1 METPMTRQ
9 ERNQR
14 KQKNID
20 QAKLILQGADT
31 TLAELIKLGDD
42 LKKDTSFGYGW
53 KIFARARRKPEVKK
67 DAKLNLKLA
76 QKQAVCTYKDP
87 DLPTDQRLKRAF
99 EILEQAD
106 DLSSTTNQETL
117 GLAGSINKRT
127 WELDGQKQ
135 HLERA
140 LAFYRRGH
148 VLGVATDDNGYT
160 GINAAFVLDLLAE
173 QEEEESKCAYAP
185 SMTAPVRRLEAR
197 QIRQDIAAQLTRK
210 AEGPEGAG
218 LKQQWWFTC
227 TVAEAY
233 LGQQL
238 YEQAAEWLRLAA
250 QIEDV
255 PEWELEST
263 VRQLARLAQ
272 LQKDTANGGGDG
284 SGSNLADPRAW
295 DTLREFL
302 KLIYRDM
309 ASSGVDAALQSAFRG
324 KVGLGLSGGGFRASL
339 YHIGVLA
346 KLAELDMLRHVEVLS
361 CVSGGAII
369 GAHYYLEVRKL
380 LQEKADKDITREDY
394 IEMVKRISTDF
405 LAGVQTNIR
414 MRVAAGWWTNVKMI
428 FMPNYSRTMRVGE
441 LYEKQIYSRIK
452 DRSEDQKNEPRWF
465 NDLMVKPKD
474 EVTGFTPKSDNWR
487 RAAKVPILVL
497 NATSLNT
504 GHNWQFT
511 ASWMGEPPSA
521 IDTNIDGNY
530 RLRRMYYEDAPTA
543 YQRYRLGYAVAAS
556 SCVPGLFEPL
566 ALADLYE
573 HAGSDKKIT
582 VRLVDGGVHDNQGT
596 ASLLE
601 QGCSVLLVSDASGQS
616 NSLDDPGSGSLGV
629 VLRSSTILQGRVRD
643 AQYREVDAQKRA
655 AIVQGLM
662 FIHLKMDLDVDPI
675 DWINCPDPSAG
686 KEDGEEFTP
695 DARRRELRGP
705 LTRYRINKKMQEQL
719 AGVRTDLDSFCD
731 AEAYALMTSGYCMT
745 EYCFPKYIPTFKSP
759 GLDREKWP
767 FLETEKP
774 LQQLNSNP
782 ALVKLLKV
790 ASNLA
795 FKIWLLW
802 RPLQISAVVLALVL
816 IALLAWFNQYWW
828 GRELIKLTLGGLVVM
843 GGMFVLGKLLG
854 STVMRFVNYRKT
866 LEEFTIGLIMSV
878 LGFAIARLHV
888 HIFDRWYLR
897 WGKLNRVM
905 K

>member
-1 METPMTRQ
+1 MTRQ
-9 ERNQR
+9 ERDQR
-14 KQKNID
+14 KQQNID
-20 QAKLILQGADT
+20 QAKLILQGADA

-42 LKKDTSFGYGW
+42 LKADTSFGYGW
-53 KIFARARRKPEVKK
+53 KIFARARRKPEVQKS
-67 DAKLNLKLA
+67 AELNLKLS
-76 QKQAVCTYKDP
+76 QKQAVCTYKDA
-87 DLPTDQRLKRAF
+87 DLPVDQRLKRGF
-99 EILEQAD
+99 EILERAD
-106 DLSSTTNQETL
+106 DLKTTTNQETL

-127 WELDGQKQ
+127 WEQDGQKE

-148 VLGVATDDNGYT
+148 VLGVATDDNGYN

-173 QEEEESKCAYAP
+173 QEEEESRDAYSP

-197 QIRQDIAAQLTRK
+197 QIRKEIAEQLTMK
-210 AEGPEGAG
+210 AEQPEGAG
-218 LKQQWWFTC
+218 LKQQWWFVC

-238 YEQAAEWLRLAA
+238 YEQAAEWLRQAA

-255 PEWELEST
+255 AEWEREST
-263 VRQLARLAQ
+263 LRQLARLAQ
-272 LQKDTANGGGDG
+272 LQRDPTNGGGNGG
-284 SGSNLADPRAW
+284 SANVADPRAW
-295 DTLREFL
+295 ETLREFL
-302 KLIYRDM
+302 KLLYQGM
-309 ASSGVDAALQSAFRG
+309 PSSGVEAALQSAFRG

-361 CVSGGAII
+361 CVSGGSII

-380 LQEKADKDITREDY
+380 LQEKADNEITREDY
-394 IEMVKRISTDF
+394 VEMVKRISADF

-428 FMPNYSRTMRVGE
+428 FLPNYSRTMRVGE
-441 LYEKQIYSRIK
+441 LYEKQIYSRVK
-452 DRSEDQKNEPRWF
+452 DRAESQKNAPRWF
-465 NDLMVKPKD
+465 NELTVAPKD
-474 EVTGFTPKSDNWR
+474 EVEGFKPKFDNWR

-530 RLRRMYYEDAPTA
+530 RLRRMYYDEAPTA

-556 SCVPGLFEPL
+556 SCVPALFEPL
-566 ALADLYE
+566 PLPNLYE
-573 HAGSDKKIT
+573 HGGSGKNIT

-601 QGCSVLLVSDASGQS
+601 QGCAVLLVSDASGQS

-629 VLRSSTILQGRVRD
+629 AMRSSTILQGRVRD
-643 AQYREVDAQKRA
+643 AQYREVVAQKRA

-686 KEDGEEFTP
+686 EEDGQEDTP
-695 DARRRELRGP
+695 DARPRDLRGP

-745 EYCFPKYIPTFKSP
+745 EYCFPKYIPAFRAP
-759 GLDREKWP
+759 NLPREKWS
-767 FLETEKP
+767 FLDAEKP

-782 ALVKLLKV
+782 TLVKLLRV

-802 RPLQISAVVLALVL
+802 RPLQITAVVLALAL
-816 IALLAWFNQYWW
+816 IALLVWFNQYWW
-828 GRELIKLTLGGLVVM
+828 GRQLVKLTLGGLVVM

-854 STVMRFVNYRKT
+854 STVMKFVNYRKT
-866 LEEFTIGLIMSV
+866 LEEFAVGLIMSV

-897 WGKLNRVM
+897 WGKLNRVL

>member
-1 METPMTRQ
+1 MTRQ
-9 ERNQR
+9 EREQL
-14 KQKNID
+14 KQQNID
-20 QAKLILQGADT
+20 QAKLILQGADA
-31 TLAELIKLGDD
+31 TLTELVDLGNA
-42 LKKDTSFGYGW
+42 LKADTSFGYGW

-67 DAKLNLKLA
+67 DAKLNLKLS
-76 QKQAVCTYKDP
+76 QKQAVCTYKDA
-87 DLPTDQRLKRAF
+87 DLPADQRLKRAF

-106 DLSSTTNQETL
+106 DLKTTTNQETL

-135 HLERA
+135 HLERS
-140 LAFYRRGH
+140 LAFYKRGH
-148 VLGVATDDNGYT
+148 ALGVATDDNGYT
-160 GINAAFVLDLLAE
+160 GINAAFVLDVLAE
-173 QEEEESKCAYAP
+173 QEEEEARDAYAT
-185 SMTAPVRRLEAR
+185 SETAAGRRLEAR
-197 QIRQDIAAQLTRK
+197 QIRQDIAEKLTKK
-210 AEGPEGAG
+210 AEHPERDG
-218 LKQQWWFTC
+218 LKQQWWFAC

-238 YEQAAEWLRLAA
+238 YVQAAEWLRQAA
-250 QIEDV
+250 QIKDV
-255 PEWELEST
+255 PEWEREST

-272 LQKDTANGGGDG
+272 LQKNNTNGEGNSGGA
-284 SGSNLADPRAW
+284 NLADPRAW
-295 DTLREFL
+295 ETLREFL
-302 KLIYRDM
+302 KLLYSELG
-309 ASSGVDAALQSAFRG
+309 SSGVEAALQSAFRG

-346 KLAELDMLRHVEVLS
+346 KLAELDVLRHVEVLS
-361 CVSGGAII
+361 CVSGGSII

-380 LQEKADKDITREDY
+380 LQENADSVITRDDY
-394 IEMVKRISTDF
+394 VEMVKRIAADF

-414 MRVAAGWWTNVKMI
+414 MRVAASWWTNVKMI
-428 FMPNYSRTMRVGE
+428 FLPNYSRTIRVGE
-441 LYEKQIYSRIK
+441 LYEKQIYSRVK
-452 DRSEDQKNEPRWF
+452 DRSEDQKNAPRWF
-465 NDLMVKPKD
+465 NELTVQPKD
-474 EVTGFTPKSDNWR
+474 EVEGFKPKYDNWR

-521 IDTNIDGNY
+521 IDTDIDGNY
-530 RLRRMYYEDAPTA
+530 RLRRMYYDEAPTA
-543 YQRYRLGYAVAAS
+543 YNRYRLGYAVAAS

-566 ALADLYE
+566 PLPNLYE
-573 HAGSDKKIT
+573 HPSSGKKIT

-601 QGCSVLLVSDASGQS
+601 QGCAVLLVSDASGQS

-629 VLRSSTILQGRVRD
+629 VMRSSTILQGRVRD
-643 AQYREVDAQKRA
+643 AQYREIAVQRRA

-675 DWINCPDPSAG
+675 DWINCPDPWAG
-686 KEDGEEFTP
+686 KEDGQEETP
-695 DARRRELRGP
+695 DARPRDLRGP
-705 LTRYRINKKMQEQL
+705 LTRYGINKKMQEQL

-745 EYCFPKYIPTFKSP
+745 EYCFPKYIPAFQTP
-759 GLDREKWP
+759 NLPREKWP
-767 FLETEKP
+767 FLDTEKP

-782 ALVKLLKV
+782 TLVKLLKV

-802 RPLQISAVVLALVL
+802 RPLQITAVLLALVL
-816 IALLAWFNQYWW
+816 VTLLVLFNKYWW
-828 GRELIKLTLGGLVVM
+828 GTQLVKLTLGGLVVM
-843 GGMFVLGKLLG
+843 GGMFMLGKLLG
-854 STVMRFVNYRKT
+854 STVMKFVNYHKT
-866 LEEFTIGLIMSV
+866 LEEFAVGLIMSM
-878 LGFAIARLHV
+878 LGFVIARLHV
-888 HIFDRWYLR
+888 HVFDRWYLR
-897 WGKLNRVM
+897 WGKLNRVL